1 MPPKTAGQVFRV
13 IISATAPKATFTIWR
28 KFFIF
33 IVAGNIGLL
42 VAIWFLSFIVSDKC
56 LDQGGRVG
64 RTWAECEFQ
73 AGQIASWS
81 DYVGVIPVVTSTLIW
96 IVFWVV
102 SNRLINKLIRSGA

>member
-1 MPPKTAGQVFRV
+1 MTACD
-13 IISATAPKATFTIWR
+13 PKATLTIWR

-33 IVAGNIGLL
+33 IIAGNIGLL
-42 VAIWFLSFIVSDKC
+42 FAIWFLSFIVSDKC

-73 AGQIASWS
+73 AGQIAGWS
-81 DYVGVIPVVTSTLIW
+81 DYVGVNPVLTSAIIW
-96 IVFWVV
+96 IVIWAA

>member
-1 MPPKTAGQVFRV
+1 ML
-13 IISATAPKATFTIWR
+13 ILSALERAACGPKATFTIWR

-42 VAIWFLSFIVSDKC
+42 VAVWFLSFIVSDKC

-73 AGQIASWS
+73 ADQVAAWS
-81 DYVGVIPVVTSTLIW
+81 EYVGVAPLAISFIIW
-96 IVFWVV
+96 IMLWLL
-102 SNRLINKLIRSGA
+102 SHRLIRKFVGRGK